1 MILVGVA
8 AQVVG
13 ASGEAT
19 SHQHCV
25 YRRHVVVEA
34 SEHREGSQEFEAGEA
49 EADRVLPC
57 ATGCASFD
65 DVVVSPSD
73 G

>member
-1 MILVGVA
+1 MVGVA
-8 AQVVG
+8 AQEVG

-19 SHQHCV
+19 SHQLCV

-34 SEHREGSQEFEAGEA
+34 SEHREEVRSLRLGKPRPTVSCHVQL
-49 EADRVLPC
+49 DVLRLTMLLCLRV
-57 ATGCASFD
+57 T
-65 DVVVSPSD
+65 VV